1 MEELFST
8 FVRSIFSDNMIFTY
22 YKDSPWIGYCG
33 NIHFDMY
40 VAYQLHA

>member
-22 YKDSPWIGYCG
+22 Y
-33 NIHFDMY
+33 DMY